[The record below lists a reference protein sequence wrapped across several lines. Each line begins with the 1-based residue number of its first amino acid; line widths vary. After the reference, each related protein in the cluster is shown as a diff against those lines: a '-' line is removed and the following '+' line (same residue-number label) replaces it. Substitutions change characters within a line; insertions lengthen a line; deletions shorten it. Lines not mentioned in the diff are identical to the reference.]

1 MKTWREYYRMSEHKI
16 RRIYV
21 LRALKKS
28 ARQKRKKTRTDRYF
42 IIYGVV
48 ASLEHVESE
57 CKWIVDQLE
66 RKSK

>member
-28 ARQKRKKTRTDRYF
+28 ARQKKKKTRTDRYF
-42 IIYGVV
+42 II
-48 ASLEHVESE
+48 EVEDDE
-57 CKWIVDQLE
+57 TVC
-66 RKSK
+66 